1 MGRADNRG
9 RAAGLSA
16 ARLPNLLDCA
26 RVMQETGVTRS
37 VAESIMRKLPNIEL
51 APAGIRKVYVRR
63 DDLHA
68 FLEKHTTT
76 KVAS

>member
-1 MGRADNRG
+1 M
-9 RAAGLSA
+9 RAAP
-16 ARLPNLLDCA
+16 LPQLLDCA
-26 RVMQETGVTRS
+26 SLMAETGVTRS
-37 VAESIMRKLPNIEL
+37 VAESIMRRLPNVEL

-68 FLEKHTTT
+68 FLDQHTT